1 MYNDHFR
8 FSEHSFHT
16 HSFPILSAVHKTG
29 GLSINCIYV
38 LSVYSNSGADE
49 IILTLS
55 STHLCHFVFIFSG
68 FYLIFF
74 SRQIIRSKIESDK
87 AIFSILISPIF
98 IVISGCYHSS
108 VQGLFFKSLSSSVK
122 KLKKHPL
129 SNASS

>member
-1 MYNDHFR
+1 MCNDCFHFLV
-8 FSEHSFHT
+8 HSFRI
-16 HSFPILSAVHKTG
+16 HSFPIPSVIHQTG
-29 GLSINCIYV
+29 SLSINRIYV

-87 AIFSILISPIF
+87 AIFSVLISPIF

>member
-1 MYNDHFR
+1 MYNDCFR
-8 FSEHSFHT
+8 FSEHSFHIRN
-16 HSFPILSAVHKTG
+16 FPIPSAAHQTG
-29 GLSINCIYV
+29 GLCIYV